1 MPFIKRFSFQKKK
14 NKLYSNAGNKPKE
27 KFYKKKWFLVSSGAL
42 VLLVLVFGG
51 FLYKTGYILNKI
63 SDSDSSI
70 IGSIFGVLPGVGKE
84 IEKEDDGKT
93 NVLLLGMRGQNIPG
107 GGLLADTIMVV
118 SIKPDENK
126 VALISIPRD
135 LYVKVPGSES
145 RAKIN
150 AVYAYGEENGKQ
162 QGISQMKKIV
172 SEVIGLNIHYAAVI
186 NFIGFK
192 QLIDVVGGI
201 DVTLS
206 APFYESTQFVK
217 GNECGGQFYL
227 PKGENHLNGE
237 TTLCYVRSR
246 ENTSDFDRAKRQQ
259 IVFKAFKDKLVS
271 IGTLTDFGKLN
282 GILNTVGNNA
292 RTDMS
297 SAEMKK
303 FYEEYASVHD
313 GEMFQRVFENSPEGL
328 LMVPGD
334 APPEAG
340 YVLIPR
346 AGWDN
351 YSQIQYV
358 CREIFSIDPQTD
370 IRPIVQQFAP
380 VPAQDTSNNDQS
392 ADSSD
397 DKIIEKDIDVK
408 VTGKLDIDKGLELD
422 TQEIVIKK
430 ITIKGS
436 ESIVDDMKSVKIDL
450 DDFDKVKKAGKIKV
464 SVRDLTLP
472 EGVKIVEPENKDK
485 TVFQIIVIEEGSGTE

>member
-1 MPFIKRFSFQKKK
+1 MSFAKRFSFRKKK
-14 NKLYSNAGNKPKE
+14 NDLYSNIGNKSKE
-27 KFYKKKWFLVSSGAL
+27 KFYKKKWFLVSSGVL
-42 VLLVLVFGG
+42 VLLILVFGG
-51 FLYKTGYILNKI
+51 FLYKTGYVLNKI
-63 SDSDSSI
+63 SDSDNSAL
-70 IGSIFGVLPGVGKE
+70 GSIFGVLSGLGKE

-107 GGLLADTIMVV
+107 GGLLADTIMIV

-135 LYVKVPGSES
+135 LYVKVPGTES

-172 SEVIGLNIHYAAVI
+172 SEVTGLNIHYAAVL

-192 QLIDVVGGI
+192 QLVDVIGGI
-201 DVTLS
+201 DVTLD

-237 TTLCYVRSR
+237 TALCYVRSR

-259 IVFKAFKDKLVS
+259 VVLKSLKDKLVS
-271 IGTLTDFGKLN
+271 LGTLTDFGKLN

-303 FYEEYASVHD
+303 FYEEYAGIHN

-358 CREIFSIDPQTD
+358 CREIFSIDPQAD
-370 IRPIVQQFAP
+370 IKPIVQQFAP
-380 VPAQDTSNNDQS
+380 APTSSINNNQ
-392 ADSSD
+392 SD
-397 DKIIEKDIDVK
+397 DPSDDEIIEKDIDVK
-408 VTGKLDIDKGLELD
+408 VTGKLDIDKDLELD
-422 TQEIVIKK
+422 TQEVLIKE
-430 ITIKGS
+430 ITIKGL
-436 ESIVDDMKSVKIDL
+436 ESIVDDMKNVKIDL
-450 DDFDKVKKAGKIKV
+450 DDFDEVNKPKKIKV
-464 SVRDLTLP
+464 SARDLVLP
-472 EGVKIVEPENKDK
+472 EGVKIVDPKNKDK
-485 TVFQIIVIEEGSGTE
+485 TVFQIIVIEASSETE